1 MHGQGA
7 EVCCIMHW
15 CILSIFTS
23 IPPIVHNLHTSFI
36 AAYVL
41 TNCLCSYD
49 CTDVSGNVNITECS
63 VQQLKFTLTEELN
76 HNSEYLFLAA
86 CKDNGECVSENRN

>member
-1 MHGQGA
+1 MQGQGA
-7 EVCCIMHW
+7 KVCRIMHC

-36 AAYVL
+36 TAYVL

-49 CTDVSGNVNITECS
+49 CTDVSGIVNITECS

-76 HNSEYLFLAA
+76 QNSEYWFLAA
-86 CKDNGECVSENRN
+86 CKDNGECVSENAK

>member
-1 MHGQGA
+1 MHRQGA
-7 EVCCIMHW
+7 KVCHITHC

-41 TNCLCSYD
+41 TKCLCSYD
-49 CTDVSGNVNITECS
+49 CTDVSGIVNITECS
-63 VQQLKFTLTEELN
+63 VQQLNFTLTEELN
-76 HNSEYLFLAA
+76 INSVYQFLAA
-86 CKDNGECVSENRN
+86 CNDNGECVSENAK